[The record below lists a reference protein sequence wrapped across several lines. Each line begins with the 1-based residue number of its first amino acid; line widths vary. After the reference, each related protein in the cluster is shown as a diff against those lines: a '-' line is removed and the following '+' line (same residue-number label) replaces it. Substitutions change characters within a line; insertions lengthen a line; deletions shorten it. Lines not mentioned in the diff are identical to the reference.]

1 MKVANSTHIV
11 MFGQSLNLDWSKTKG
26 PLELPTFR
34 PELATKYSF
43 GRMDSSVPNQ
53 EKEDPY
59 KIFIDDQSISRKHVD
74 ILFDSKGWVVM
85 ELGSTLGTVIT
96 STEIVEEDGE
106 QKKVPITTAL
116 RSGEKRILQQGDIIN
131 LSDGIVVLTVI
142 YNKFYAT
149 DSVAH

>member
-1 MKVANSTHIV
+1 MKVSNSTHIV
-11 MFGQSLNLDWSKTKG
+11 MYGQSLNQDWSKTKG

-34 PELATKYSF
+34 PELSSKYRF

-59 KIFIDDQSISRKHVD
+59 KIFIDDQSISRNHLE
-74 ILFDSKGWVVM
+74 IRFDTKGWTVM
-85 ELGSTLGTVIT
+85 DTGSTLGTVIT

-116 RSGEKRILQQGDIIN
+116 RGGERRVLQQGDIIN
-131 LSDGIVVLTVI
+131 LSDGIVLLTII
-142 YNKFYAT
+142 YHKFCV
-149 DSVAH
+149 DDNPN